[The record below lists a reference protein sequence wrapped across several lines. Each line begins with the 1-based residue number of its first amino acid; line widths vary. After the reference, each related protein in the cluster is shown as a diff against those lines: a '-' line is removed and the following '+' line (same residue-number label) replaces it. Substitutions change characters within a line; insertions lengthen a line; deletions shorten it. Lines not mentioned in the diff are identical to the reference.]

1 MKLLGVTL
9 SQFGGV
15 EIPNLIM
22 FVMFALEKYDLIVF
36 FVVVM

>member
-22 FVMFALEKYDLIVF
+22 FALEKYDLTVF